1 MKVTNVLVGPLFT
14 NCYLLEK
21 EGKVIIV
28 DPGADAFQIKDK
40 LHGKEVVAIFI
51 THAHFD
57 HIGALEELS
66 FYSAPIF
73 DFQKGEGFY
82 HIGPFSFFIINTKGH
97 SDDSI
102 TFYFEKEKMM
112 FCGDFIF
119 KNSIGRCDLGSG
131 DISEMRKSIEKI
143 KTYPNVTLFPGHG
156 DKTTLDEEKKTNP
169 YFLCQ

>member
-97 SDDSI
+97 S
-102 TFYFEKEKMM
+102 
-112 FCGDFIF
+112 GDFIF